1 LATPS
6 GRRGDNSGCSGTFRT
21 FRVPLESYGASPR
34 NDVSRFRGTRFHS
47 TGKADTKPPS
57 PLIGYRPKHSHS
69 VTSDGPESSSYPGQP
84 TAEPIRGSGFA
95 LHHMDLLLLSHDSI
109 LYLTY
114 IFLATVFIPARGSR
128 TALNSPPCDWERRVR
143 GLVITYYD
151 VLGQAS
157 FVFGIV
163 ICCWL

>member
-1 LATPS
+1 M
-6 GRRGDNSGCSGTFRT
+6 GCSGTFRT
-21 FRVPLESYGASPR
+21 FRVPLESYGATPR
-34 NDVSRFRGTRFHS
+34 NDASKFRGTRFHS

-95 LHHMDLLLLSHDSI
+95 LHHMDLLLLSHNSI

-114 IFLATVFIPARGSR
+114 ISWLLYLYRLGGSR
-128 TALNSPPCDWERRVR
+128 MALNSPPCDWERRAR

-157 FVFGIV
+157 L
-163 ICCWL
+163 CLEL